1 MDALL
6 SKEQRLMFMSHK
18 KRAIELPSTSSS
30 SSCKDEEDDTDAQGN
45 FGTENEFK
53 GVLSSTL
60 LGF

>member
-1 MDALL
+1 
-6 SKEQRLMFMSHK
+6 MFMSHK

-30 SSCKDEEDDTDAQGN
+30 SSCKDIEEEEDDTDAQGN
-45 FGTENEFK
+45 FGTDKQFK